1 MKLVFPIQK
10 ARRSP
15 ALITPRAYADV
26 TARGLQ
32 LPSKALVCPFSLLAK
47 TITAQG
53 TWKRYFLSADVYC
66 ADSQDFCFV
75 TGFGCGGPAVALV
88 VEQLIALGV
97 REMFFIGL
105 AGSLQEE
112 VQPGDMVLCNQSI
125 CGDGTSARYVRQE
138 TVCCDKT
145 LQHLLARVL
154 RAEQMDFHTGRN
166 WSTDTLFRETK
177 AEIKH
182 YQQRSVLTVDMET
195 STFLAVCKRRHIRG
209 AAAFVVSDVLHT
221 GKWSPD
227 LSDPLIW
234 KNLRQLAQ
242 TGRFVL
248 GR

>member
-1 MKLVFPIQK
+1 MKLVFPIK
-10 ARRSP
+10 NTRRSP
-15 ALITPRAYADV
+15 ALISPRAYVNV

-66 ADSQDFCFV
+66 AESQDFCFV
-75 TGFGCGGPAVALV
+75 TGFGCGGPAVALA

-97 REMFFIGL
+97 KEILFIGL

-112 VQPGDMVLCNQSI
+112 VRPGDIVLCDQSI
-125 CGDGTSARYVRQE
+125 CADGTSARYIQRE
-138 TVCCDKT
+138 TVSSDPA
-145 LQHLLARVL
+145 LQNLLARVL
-154 RAEQMDFHTGRN
+154 RAEQVNFHTGRN

-182 YQQRSVLTVDMET
+182 YRQKNVLTVDMET
-195 STFLAVCKRRHIRG
+195 SAFLAICKRRRIRG

-227 LSDPLIW
+227 FSDPLIW
-234 KNLRQLAQ
+234 KNVRQLAQ